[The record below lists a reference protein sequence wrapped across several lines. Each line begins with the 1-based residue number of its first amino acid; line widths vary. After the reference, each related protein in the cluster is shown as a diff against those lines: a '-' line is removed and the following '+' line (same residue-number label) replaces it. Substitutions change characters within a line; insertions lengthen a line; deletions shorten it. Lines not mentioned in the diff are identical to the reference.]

1 MISRCEEAYP
11 VRMMCRLLIGGRYL
25 TFQTLYGLRAYRV
38 LGSVL

>member
-1 MISRCEEAYP
+1 MSTTDLLRLDARP
-11 VRMMCRLLIGGRYL
+11 PDLLIGGRYL